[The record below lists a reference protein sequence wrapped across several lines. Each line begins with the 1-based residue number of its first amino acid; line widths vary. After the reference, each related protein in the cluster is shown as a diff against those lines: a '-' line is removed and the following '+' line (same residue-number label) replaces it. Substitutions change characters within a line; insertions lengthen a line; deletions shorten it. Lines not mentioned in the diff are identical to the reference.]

1 MKSTKPAQHK
11 LCGLFYVHSSL
22 PRIARSYSLWH
33 PFWDPTQRVQNM
45 RVPNMAK
52 IAKKLTDTEIKST
65 KPAEKE
71 VNLFDGDGLLL
82 RIAPLAKGGKK
93 NWYFRYAVPV
103 SKKRTK
109 MSLGTY
115 PHLTLARAR
124 ALRDE
129 YLSLLANG
137 IDPQV
142 HNNDKA
148 NALKNATEHTLQAVA
163 RKWLDEKVK
172 TSGISQD
179 HAEDIWRSL
188 ERNIFPTL
196 GDTPIKE
203 IRPKMLKQHLDP
215 IEKRGVLE
223 TLRRIISR
231 LNEIFRYAAT
241 EELIEFNPADNLAQ
255 RFSKPKKQNMP
266 ALPPTELPRFLVAL
280 NNASVRLETRLLIE
294 WQLLTWV
301 RPGEAVRARWAD
313 IDTDNSMWNI
323 PAEFMKMKKPHKV
336 PLSKEAL
343 RVLVSMKAISG
354 HREWVFPSI
363 KAPLNHMHEQTANA
377 AIIRMGFGG
386 ELVAHGMRSIARTAA
401 EESGKFRTDVLEA
414 ALAHSKKDEIIA
426 AYNRAD
432 YLAERVVLMQW
443 WSDYVLSQK
452 YKAHVA

>member
-1 MKSTKPAQHK
+1 
-11 LCGLFYVHSSL
+11 
-22 PRIARSYSLWH
+22 
-33 PFWDPTQRVQNM
+33 
-45 RVPNMAK
+45 MAK

-65 KPAEKE
+65 KPADKE
-71 VNLFDGDGLLL
+71 INLFDGDGLIL
-82 RIAPLAKGGKK
+82 RIAPLSKGGKK

-103 SKKRTK
+103 TKKRTK
-109 MSLGTY
+109 VSLGTY
-115 PHLTLARAR
+115 PHLTLAKAR
-124 ALRDE
+124 ALREE

-163 RKWLDEKVK
+163 RKWLEEKVK

-188 ERNIFPTL
+188 ERNIFPGL
-196 GDTPIKE
+196 GNVPVNE
-203 IRPKMLKQHLDP
+203 IRPKLLKQHLDP
-215 IEKRGVLE
+215 IEQRGVLE

-241 EELIEFNPADNLAQ
+241 EELIEFNPADNLSQ

-266 ALPPTELPRFLVAL
+266 ALPPSELPRFLLVL

-301 RPGEAVRARWAD
+301 RPSEAVRTRWAD
-313 IDTDNSMWNI
+313 IDIDNSVWNI

-343 RVLVSMKAISG
+343 RVLESMKAISG

-426 AYNRAD
+426 AYNRAE
-432 YLAERVVLMQW
+432 YLAERVGLMQW
-443 WSDYVLSQK
+443 WSDYLRSQRHK
-452 YKAHVA
+452 SIAA

>member
-1 MKSTKPAQHK
+1 
-11 LCGLFYVHSSL
+11 
-22 PRIARSYSLWH
+22 
-33 PFWDPTQRVQNM
+33 
-45 RVPNMAK
+45 MAK
-52 IAKKLTDTEIKST
+52 LAKKLTDTEIKNT
-65 KPAEKE
+65 KPADKE
-71 VNLFDGDGLLL
+71 INLFDGDGLIL
-82 RIAPLAKGGKK
+82 RISPLSTGGKK
-93 NWYFRYAVPV
+93 NWYFRYSVPV

-115 PHLTLARAR
+115 PHLSLARAR

-137 IDPQV
+137 TDPQV

-163 RKWLDEKVK
+163 RGWLDEKVK

-188 ERNIFPTL
+188 ERNIFPGL
-196 GDTPIKE
+196 GNVPVNE
-203 IRPKMLKQHLDP
+203 IRPKLLKQHLDP
-215 IEKRGVLE
+215 IEQRGVLE

-241 EELIEFNPADNLAQ
+241 EELIEFNPADNLGQ

-266 ALPPTELPRFLVAL
+266 ALPPSELPRFLVAL
-280 NNASVRLETRLLIE
+280 NNASIRLETRLLIE

-301 RPGEAVRARWAD
+301 RPGEAVRTRWSD
-313 IDTDNSMWNI
+313 IDIETDMWNI

-336 PLSKEAL
+336 PLSKGAL
-343 RVLVSMKAISG
+343 RVLESMKAISG

-401 EESGKFRTDVLEA
+401 EESGQFRTDVLEA

-426 AYNRAD
+426 AYNRAE
-432 YLAERVVLMQW
+432 YLVERVVLMQW
-443 WSDYVLSQK
+443 WSDFVEAQRF
-452 YKAHVA
+452 KALAA

>member
-1 MKSTKPAQHK
+1 MAPFLGPNIKGPK
-11 LCGLFYVHSSL
+11 LEG
-22 PRIARSYSLWH
+22 PK
-33 PFWDPTQRVQNM
+33 
-45 RVPNMAK
+45 MAK

-65 KPAEKE
+65 KPTDKE
-71 VNLFDGDGLLL
+71 INLFDGDGLIL
-82 RIAPLAKGGKK
+82 RIAPLSKGGKK

-137 IDPQV
+137 INPQV
-142 HNNDKA
+142 HNTQKA
-148 NALKNATEHTLQAVA
+148 NALKDATEHTFQAVA
-163 RKWLDEKVK
+163 KKWLDEKVK

-179 HAEDIWRSL
+179 HANDIWRSL

-266 ALPPTELPRFLVAL
+266 ALPPTELPRFLTVL
-280 NNASVRLETRLLIE
+280 NNASVRMETRLLIE

-313 IDTDNSMWNI
+313 LDTDNSMWNI
-323 PAEFMKMKKPHKV
+323 PSDFMKMKKPHKV

-343 RVLVSMKAISG
+343 RVLDSMKAISG

-414 ALAHSKKDEIIA
+414 ALAHSKKDEITA
-426 AYNRAD
+426 AYNRAE

-443 WSDYVLSQK
+443 WSDYVQAHRL
-452 YKAHVA
+452 KAIAA

>member
-1 MKSTKPAQHK
+1 
-11 LCGLFYVHSSL
+11 
-22 PRIARSYSLWH
+22 
-33 PFWDPTQRVQNM
+33 
-45 RVPNMAK
+45 MAK

-103 SKKRTK
+103 TKKRTK
-109 MSLGTY
+109 VSLGTY
-115 PHLTLARAR
+115 PHLTLAKAR

-129 YLSLLANG
+129 YLSLLTNG

-142 HNNDKA
+142 HNNQKA
-148 NALKNATEHTLQAVA
+148 NALKDATEHTFQAVA
-163 RKWLDEKVK
+163 KKWLDEKVK

-179 HAEDIWRSL
+179 HANDIWRSL
-188 ERNIFPTL
+188 ERNIFSTL

-203 IRPKMLKQHLDP
+203 IRPKMLKQHLEP

-266 ALPPTELPRFLVAL
+266 ALPPTELPRFLTVL
-280 NNASVRLETRLLIE
+280 NNASVRMETRLLIE

-301 RPGEAVRARWAD
+301 RPGEAVRTRWSD
-313 IDTDNSMWNI
+313 IDIETGMWNI

-343 RVLVSMKAISG
+343 RVLDLMKAISG

-426 AYNRAD
+426 AYNRAE
-432 YLAERVVLMQW
+432 YLTERVILMQW
-443 WSDYVLSQK
+443 WSDFVSSQK
-452 YKAHVA
+452 YKIIAA

>member
-1 MKSTKPAQHK
+1 
-11 LCGLFYVHSSL
+11 
-22 PRIARSYSLWH
+22 
-33 PFWDPTQRVQNM
+33 
-45 RVPNMAK
+45 MAK

-65 KPAEKE
+65 KPTDKE
-71 VNLFDGDGLLL
+71 INLFDGDGLIL
-82 RIAPLAKGGKK
+82 RIAPLSKGGKK
-93 NWYFRYAVPV
+93 NWNFRYAVPV

-137 IDPQV
+137 INPQV
-142 HNNDKA
+142 HNTQKA
-148 NALKNATEHTLQAVA
+148 NALKDATEHTFQAVA
-163 RKWLDEKVK
+163 KKWLDEKVK

-179 HAEDIWRSL
+179 HANDIWRSL

-266 ALPPTELPRFLVAL
+266 ALPPTELPRFLTVL
-280 NNASVRLETRLLIE
+280 NNASVRMETRLLIE

-323 PAEFMKMKKPHKV
+323 PSDFMKMKKPHKV

-343 RVLVSMKAISG
+343 RVLDSMKAISG

-414 ALAHSKKDEIIA
+414 ALAHSKKDEITA
-426 AYNRAD
+426 AYNRAE

-443 WSDYVLSQK
+443 WSDYVQAHRL
-452 YKAHVA
+452 KAIAA

>member
-1 MKSTKPAQHK
+1 MGPTTKGPK
-11 LCGLFYVHSSL
+11 IEG
-22 PRIARSYSLWH
+22 PK
-33 PFWDPTQRVQNM
+33 
-45 RVPNMAK
+45 MAK

-65 KPAEKE
+65 KPADKE
-71 VNLFDGDGLLL
+71 INLFDGDGLIL
-82 RIAPLAKGGKK
+82 RIAPLTKGGKK

-109 MSLGTY
+109 MSVGTY

-124 ALRDE
+124 TLRDE

-142 HNNDKA
+142 HNSNKA

-188 ERNIFPTL
+188 ERNIFPGL
-196 GDTPIKE
+196 GNVPVNE
-203 IRPKMLKQHLDP
+203 IRPKLLKQHLDP
-215 IEKRGVLE
+215 IEQRGVLE

-241 EELIEFNPADNLAQ
+241 EELIEFNPADNLGQ

-266 ALPPTELPRFLVAL
+266 ALPPSELPRFLTML
-280 NNASVRLETRLLIE
+280 NNASVRMETRLLIE

-301 RPGEAVRARWAD
+301 RPGEAVRARWSD
-313 IDTDNSMWNI
+313 IDMETCMWNI

-336 PLSKEAL
+336 PLSKGAL
-343 RVLVSMKAISG
+343 RVLDSLKAISG

-401 EESGKFRTDVLEA
+401 EESGQFRIDVLEA

-426 AYNRAD
+426 AYNRAE
-432 YLAERVVLMQW
+432 YLTERVVLMQW
-443 WSDYVLSQK
+443 WSDYVSSQK
-452 YKAHVA
+452 CKVIAA

>member
-1 MKSTKPAQHK
+1 
-11 LCGLFYVHSSL
+11 
-22 PRIARSYSLWH
+22 
-33 PFWDPTQRVQNM
+33 
-45 RVPNMAK
+45 MAK

-65 KPAEKE
+65 KPADKE
-71 VNLFDGDGLLL
+71 INLFDGDGLIL

-109 MSLGTY
+109 MNLGTY

-129 YLSLLANG
+129 YLSLLANR

-142 HNNDKA
+142 HNNNKA
-148 NALKNATEHTLQAVA
+148 NALKNATEHTLQTVA

-188 ERNIFPTL
+188 EKNIFPGL
-196 GDTPIKE
+196 GNVPINE
-203 IRPKMLKQHLDP
+203 IRPKLLKQHLDP
-215 IEKRGVLE
+215 IEQRGVLE

-241 EELIEFNPADNLAQ
+241 EELIEFNPADNLGQ

-266 ALPPTELPRFLVAL
+266 ALPPSELPRFLVAL
-280 NNASVRLETRLLIE
+280 NNASIRLETRLLIE

-301 RPGEAVRARWAD
+301 RPGEAVRTRWSD
-313 IDTDNSMWNI
+313 IDIETGMWNI
-323 PAEFMKMKKPHKV
+323 PSDFMKMKKPHKV

-343 RVLVSMKAISG
+343 RILDSMKAISG

-443 WSDYVLSQK
+443 WSGYVQAQRL
-452 YKAHVA
+452 KAYAA

>member
-1 MKSTKPAQHK
+1 MAPFLGPNIKGPK
-11 LCGLFYVHSSL
+11 LEG
-22 PRIARSYSLWH
+22 PK
-33 PFWDPTQRVQNM
+33 
-45 RVPNMAK
+45 MAK

-65 KPAEKE
+65 KPTDKE
-71 VNLFDGDGLLL
+71 INLFDGDGLIL
-82 RIAPLAKGGKK
+82 RIAPLSKGGKK

-137 IDPQV
+137 INPQV
-142 HNNDKA
+142 HNTQKA
-148 NALKNATEHTLQAVA
+148 NALKDATEHTFQAVA
-163 RKWLDEKVK
+163 KKWLDEKVK

-179 HAEDIWRSL
+179 HANDIWRSL

-203 IRPKMLKQHLDP
+203 IRPKMLKQQLDP

-266 ALPPTELPRFLVAL
+266 ALPPTELPRFLTVL
-280 NNASVRLETRLLIE
+280 NNASVRMETRLLIE

-323 PAEFMKMKKPHKV
+323 PSDFMKMKKPHKV

-343 RVLVSMKAISG
+343 RVLDSMKAISG

-414 ALAHSKKDEIIA
+414 ALAHSKKDEITA
-426 AYNRAD
+426 AYNRAE

-443 WSDYVLSQK
+443 WSDYVQAHRL
-452 YKAHVA
+452 KAIAA

>member
-1 MKSTKPAQHK
+1 
-11 LCGLFYVHSSL
+11 
-22 PRIARSYSLWH
+22 
-33 PFWDPTQRVQNM
+33 
-45 RVPNMAK
+45 MAK

-65 KPAEKE
+65 KPADKE
-71 VNLFDGDGLLL
+71 INLFDGDGLIL

-115 PHLTLARAR
+115 PHLTLAKAR

-129 YLSLLANG
+129 NLSLLANG
-137 IDPQV
+137 VDPQV
-142 HNNDKA
+142 HNNNKA
-148 NALKNATEHTLQAVA
+148 KALKSAIEHTLQAVA

-266 ALPPTELPRFLVAL
+266 ALPPTELPRFLTVL
-280 NNASVRLETRLLIE
+280 NNASVRMETRLLIE

-301 RPGEAVRARWAD
+301 RPGEAVRTRWSD
-313 IDTDNSMWNI
+313 IDIETGMWNI

-343 RVLVSMKAISG
+343 RVLDLMKAISG

-426 AYNRAD
+426 AYNRAE
-432 YLAERVVLMQW
+432 YLTERVILMQW
-443 WSDYVLSQK
+443 WSDFVSSQK
-452 YKAHVA
+452 YKIIAA

>member
-1 MKSTKPAQHK
+1 
-11 LCGLFYVHSSL
+11 
-22 PRIARSYSLWH
+22 
-33 PFWDPTQRVQNM
+33 
-45 RVPNMAK
+45 MAK

-103 SKKRTK
+103 TKKRTK
-109 MSLGTY
+109 VSLGTY
-115 PHLTLARAR
+115 PLLTRAKARS
-124 ALRDE
+124 LRDE
-129 YLSLLANG
+129 YLSLLTNG

-142 HNNDKA
+142 HNNQKA
-148 NALKNATEHTLQAVA
+148 NALKDATEHTFQAVA
-163 RKWLDEKVK
+163 KKWLDEKVK

-179 HAEDIWRSL
+179 HANDIWRSL
-188 ERNIFPTL
+188 ERNIFSTL

-203 IRPKMLKQHLDP
+203 IRPKMLKQHLEP

-241 EELIEFNPADNLAQ
+241 EELIEFNPADNLGQ

-266 ALPPTELPRFLVAL
+266 ALPPSELPRFLVAL
-280 NNASVRLETRLLIE
+280 NNASIRLETRLLIE

-301 RPGEAVRARWAD
+301 RPGEAVRTRWSD
-313 IDTDNSMWNI
+313 IDIETGMWNI

-343 RVLVSMKAISG
+343 RVLDLMKVISG

-426 AYNRAD
+426 AYNRAE
-432 YLAERVVLMQW
+432 YLTERVVLMQW
-443 WSDYVLSQK
+443 WSDYVSSQK
-452 YKAHVA
+452 CKVIAA

>member
-1 MKSTKPAQHK
+1 
-11 LCGLFYVHSSL
+11 
-22 PRIARSYSLWH
+22 
-33 PFWDPTQRVQNM
+33 
-45 RVPNMAK
+45 MAK

-65 KPAEKE
+65 KPTDKE
-71 VNLFDGDGLLL
+71 INLFDGDGLIL
-82 RIAPLAKGGKK
+82 RIAPLSKGGKK

-137 IDPQV
+137 INPQV
-142 HNNDKA
+142 HNTQKA
-148 NALKNATEHTLQAVA
+148 NALKDATEHTFQAVA
-163 RKWLDEKVK
+163 KKWLDEKVK

-179 HAEDIWRSL
+179 HANDIWRSL

-203 IRPKMLKQHLDP
+203 IRPKMLKQHLEP

-266 ALPPTELPRFLVAL
+266 ALPPTELPRFLTVL
-280 NNASVRLETRLLIE
+280 NNASVRMETRLLIE

-323 PAEFMKMKKPHKV
+323 PSDFMKMKKPHKV

-343 RVLVSMKAISG
+343 RVLDSMKAISG

-414 ALAHSKKDEIIA
+414 ALAHSKKDEITA
-426 AYNRAD
+426 AYNRAE

-443 WSDYVLSQK
+443 WSDYVQAHSL
-452 YKAHVA
+452 KAIAA

>member
-1 MKSTKPAQHK
+1 
-11 LCGLFYVHSSL
+11 
-22 PRIARSYSLWH
+22 
-33 PFWDPTQRVQNM
+33 
-45 RVPNMAK
+45 MAK

-65 KPAEKE
+65 KPADKE
-71 VNLFDGDGLLL
+71 INLFDGDGLIL

-93 NWYFRYAVPV
+93 NRYFRYAVPV

-115 PHLTLARAR
+115 PHLTLAKAR

-129 YLSLLANG
+129 NLSLLANG
-137 IDPQV
+137 VDPQV
-142 HNNDKA
+142 HNNNKA
-148 NALKNATEHTLQAVA
+148 KALKSAIEHTLQAVA

-266 ALPPTELPRFLVAL
+266 ALPPTELPRFLTVL
-280 NNASVRLETRLLIE
+280 NNASVRMETRLLIE

-301 RPGEAVRARWAD
+301 RPGEAVRTRWSD
-313 IDTDNSMWNI
+313 IDIETGMWNI

-343 RVLVSMKAISG
+343 RVLDLMKAISG

-426 AYNRAD
+426 AYNRAE
-432 YLAERVVLMQW
+432 YLTERVILMQW
-443 WSDYVLSQK
+443 WSDFVSSQK
-452 YKAHVA
+452 YKIIAA